1 MYSPFQHVDSIIYKR
16 RPIHLTFFVTRKCNA
31 ACPYCFYLES
41 TDCHNPDTAELSLEE
56 IRKIARSA
64 GKLMWLAFSGG
75 EIYLRRDLTEIS
87 QCFYDQC
94 QPSIMLFPTNGLMP
108 NLICR
113 ETEKILD
120 HCRNSIVVVKL
131 SLDGIGSD
139 HDKFRNTPGNFEKVL
154 ETCRQLGKLLDIY
167 PNFELGINTTLH
179 SKNQDKLKEI
189 IDYVSSLKNIST
201 HTVSL
206 ARGNL
211 KQESYK
217 DVDPENY
224 QRMARLLN
232 KNLKNK
238 VKGTYRFKGAR
249 LKSAQD
255 VLQRRLIHQTLTNG
269 EKSIPCYAGNL
280 NLVLTETGEV
290 YPCEILPHSFGN
302 VRDHEYDL
310 LKLSRTG
317 KAEQIKKTISN
328 SNRYCRKCTHECNYM
343 MNILF
348 NPAMYPALLK
358 EYIRL

>member
-1 MYSPFQHVDSIIYKR
+1 MYSPFRHVGSILYKN

-31 ACPYCFYLES
+31 SCPYCFYLES
-41 TDCHNPDTAELSLEE
+41 TTCFDQDAPELSLEE
-56 IRKIARSA
+56 IRKIAKST

-87 QCFYDQC
+87 QCFYDLC

-108 NLICR
+108 DLIYR

-120 HCRNSIVVVKL
+120 YCRNSIIVVKL

-139 HDKFRNTPGNFEKVL
+139 HDKFRKTPGNFEKVL
-154 ETCRQLGKLLDIY
+154 ETCRRLENLLERY

-179 SKNQDKLKEI
+179 SKNQGKIKEI
-189 IDYVSSLKNIST
+189 IDYVSGLDKIST

-217 DVDPENY
+217 HVDPENY
-224 QRMARLLN
+224 LQAAELLK
-232 KNLKNK
+232 KNLNNK
-238 VKGTYRFKGAR
+238 EKGTYRFKGAR

-255 VLQRRLIHQTLTNG
+255 VLQRQLIHQTITND

-290 YPCEILPHSFGN
+290 YPCEILPNSFGN
-302 VRDHEYDL
+302 VRDHEYNL
-310 LKLSRTG
+310 LKLSRTEH
-317 KAEQIKKTISN
+317 AEQIKKTISN
-328 SNRYCRKCTHECNYM
+328 NNHYCKNCTHECNYM

-348 NPAMYPALLK
+348 NPAMFPALLK
-358 EYIRL
+358 QYIQA